1 MVQID
6 ELKNRVYYSQNR
18 EDLILESF
26 FLDVAEGFYVDVGA
40 SDPVKYSVTKLFYDK
55 GWRGVN
61 IEPIKHH
68 YESLQAQRPRDV
80 NLNIGAG
87 NKNTTIT
94 FHEYVD
100 GDGLSTFS
108 TDMVKEYDHLDDKLY
123 KKTKEYEVQVLTLKD
138 IFIKNKV
145 EKINFMKVDVEGFE
159 YDVLIG
165 NDWNRFRPEVIC
177 IEANHILKD
186 WRPLLKSNHY
196 ELAFF
201 DGLNE
206 YYTDVKTTIRS
217 KFDFVGNVV
226 LKNDGGIS
234 NTEYSLMR
242 ELVNEIQGKQQTIDD
257 IQTKNTQLNEQYQ
270 VLLSENHHNHIKA
283 AVAEKAL
290 RSPQA
295 FLKYQIKRLH
305 RVLFRKLSTTRSTLS
320 YTANEREAMDKI
332 LHEITVAKTDEQT
345 LKSLQ
350 KAAHAETSR
359 IERIYQ
365 MANYQPIAL
374 RTYMRVV
381 DTVKRVRMR
390 GEA

>member
-1 MVQID
+1 MLQID
-6 ELKNRVYYSQNR
+6 ELKNRVYYS
-18 EDLILESF
+18 F
-26 FLDVAEGFYVDVGA
+26 FLDLEKGFYVDVGA

-68 YESLQAQRPRDV
+68 YESLRAQRPRDI

-94 FHEYVD
+94 FHEYID

-108 TDMVKEYDHLDDKLY
+108 TDMVKEYDHLEDELY
-123 KKTKEYEVQVLTLKD
+123 KKTKEYDVRVLTLKD

-159 YDVLIG
+159 YDVLVG
-165 NDWNRFRPEVIC
+165 NDWNAFRPEVIC

-186 WRPLLKSNHY
+186 WRPLLKGNHY

-206 YYTDVKTTIRS
+206 YYTDSKTNRRS

-234 NTEYSLMR
+234 NSEYTLMR
-242 ELVNEIQGKQQTIDD
+242 ELVNEIQEKQQMIDD
-257 IQTKNTQLNEQYQ
+257 IQTKNVQLNEQHQ
-270 VLLSENHHNHIKA
+270 VLLSENHYNHMKA

-290 RSPQA
+290 RSPTA
-295 FLKYQIKRLH
+295 FVKYQIKRLH
-305 RVLFRKLSTTRSTLS
+305 RLLFRKLSTTRQTLS
-320 YTANEREAMDKI
+320 YTADEREIMDKI
-332 LHEITVAKTDEQT
+332 LEEITAAKTDEQ
-345 LKSLQ
+345 LLNSLQ
-350 KAAHAETSR
+350 KAARVETSR
-359 IERIYQ
+359 LERIYQ
-365 MANYQPIAL
+365 MANYQSTAL
-374 RTYMRVV
+374 RVYVRIV
-381 DTVKRVRMR
+381 DAVKRVRMR